1 MQYVRQAYRVRY
13 PRVTPTKGTHP
24 PPFFA
29 FPGLPALSP
38 WQWRSSSGER
48 LALESPASTSSPSR
62 RTPASASSTDPT
74 LDLTGSGVT
83 CLVRDV
89 LALLHTMMNVPR
101 GQLYQYQA

>member
-1 MQYVRQAYRVRY
+1 MSSYRL
-13 PRVTPTKGTHP
+13 GCL
-24 PPFFA
+24 
-29 FPGLPALSP
+29 GDLPSP
-38 WQWRSSSGER
+38 ARRGER